1 MNELSVLYGTS
12 VELGDEKKTPF
23 SIYTNPALKGVRSLI
38 ANIAIDPCSI
48 IKPLFLRIFEHI
60 RDQNTTIWPNLKI
73 FKLYQ

>member
-38 ANIAIDPCSI
+38 ANKCNRS
-48 IKPLFLRIFEHI
+48 L
-60 RDQNTTIWPNLKI
+60 
-73 FKLYQ
+73 